1 MEILILSGCFLF
13 VLIAVLCGGYWFLR
27 EPGERG
33 IPETAPSGISLNQED
48 GPIRQTLE
56 RIGSILP
63 PANDLEHPIRLR
75 LIAAGYREPDA
86 LQAFYGI
93 KAVLGLVLSLSLLT
107 ISIRLGGSAGAA
119 VVAAIGGAGLGYLIP
134 AHLLNSKLSR
144 RRARL
149 RQALPAAL
157 DLLVLGLEAGQGL
170 DNSMMDT
177 SKELRTVYPELSE
190 ELSLTYLEMKA
201 GHSRA
206 DVLARLAQRTGEPEV
221 RKLTNL
227 LLDGDRFGTSLGP
240 AIRNHASFT
249 RVRRRQMAQE
259 QARKTGVKLVFP
271 VFFLIFPCVLLVTL
285 GPAILRLMQ
294 GLGQMLGPTPSP

>member
-63 PANDLEHPIRLR
+63 PANDLEHPIRIK
-75 LIAAGYREPDA
+75 LISAGYREPDA

-93 KAVLGLVLSLSLLT
+93 KAVLGLLLSLSLLT

-119 VVAAIGGAGLGYLIP
+119 LVAAIGGAGLGYLIP
-134 AHLLNSKLSR
+134 AHLLNSRLSR

-170 DNSMMDT
+170 DNSLMDT

-294 GLGQMLGPTPSP
+294 GLGQMLGPTP

>member
-27 EPGERG
+27 EPEERTQSEVL
-33 IPETAPSGISLNQED
+33 PAAISLNQDD

-56 RIGSILP
+56 KIGSILP
-63 PANDLEHPIRLR
+63 PANDLEHPIRLK
-75 LIAAGYREPDA
+75 LISAGYREPDA
-86 LQAFYGI
+86 LQAYYGI
-93 KAVLGLVLSLSLLT
+93 KAVLGLVLSLGLLMISL
-107 ISIRLGGSAGAA
+107 RFGGSAGTGLI
-119 VVAAIGGAGLGYLIP
+119 AAIGGAGLGYLIP
-134 AHLLNSKLSR
+134 AHLLNSMLNR

-170 DNSMMDT
+170 DSSIMDT
-177 SKELRTVYPELSE
+177 SKELRLVYPELSE
-190 ELSLTYLEMKA
+190 ELSLTYLEMRA

-206 DVLARLAQRTGEPEV
+206 DVLGRLAQRTGEPEV

-227 LLDGDRFGTSLGP
+227 LLDGDRFGTSLVP

-259 QARKTGVKLVFP
+259 KARKTGVKLVFP

-294 GLGQMLGPTPSP
+294 GLGQMLGPTP

>member
-1 MEILILSGCFLF
+1 MEILILCGCFLF
-13 VLIAVLCGGYWFLR
+13 VLITVLCGGYWFLR
-27 EPGERG
+27 EPNQEELAANVGL
-33 IPETAPSGISLNQED
+33 AISLNQDD

-56 RIGSILP
+56 KIGSILP
-63 PANDLEHPIRLR
+63 SANDLDHPIRLR
-75 LIAAGYREPDA
+75 LISAGYREPDA
-86 LQAFYGI
+86 LQAFFGI
-93 KAVLGLVLSLSLLT
+93 KAVLGLVLCLGLLA
-107 ISIRLGGSAGAA
+107 ISIRFDGRSSTALLC
-119 VVAAIGGAGLGYLIP
+119 AICGAGLGYLIP
-134 AHLLNSKLSR
+134 EHLLNSVLSR

-170 DNSMMDT
+170 DSSLMDT
-177 SKELRTVYPELSE
+177 SKELKTVYPDLSE
-190 ELSLTYLEMKA
+190 ELSLTYLEMRA

-206 DVLARLAQRTGEPEV
+206 DVLGRLAQRTGEPEV

-240 AIRNHASFT
+240 AIRNHAAFT

-294 GLGQMLGPTPSP
+294 GMSQMLGPNH